1 MNTIIKSYLYLFLL
15 HILSFSDIVENSA
28 MKAIKYKIRDLEIFE
43 ISKEELDHIETNATK
58 EVHSSISSL
67 VITITVSII
76 ISLLDNS
83 SFSYGDLLVKL
94 CIIICTSILAIF
106 GFKLF
111 MEIARMK
118 KIIATID
125 KVKGR
130 KPVDNT

>member
-1 MNTIIKSYLYLFLL
+1 
-15 HILSFSDIVENSA
+15 VEKLA

-67 VITITVSII
+67 VITLTVSII

-83 SFSYGDLLVKL
+83 SFSYGELLVKL

-118 KIIATID
+118 KIIGTID
-125 KVKGR
+125 KVKNR
-130 KPVDNT
+130 KPVDNTI